1 MGHLVIDE
9 TLITTVLWLLPWSLV
24 LYMLYNSK
32 KEKLNK
38 HIFEKFNLVFSLLIY
53 KFRNEKAGRDQDRA
67 K

>member
-9 TLITTVLWLLPWSLV
+9 NLITTVLWLLPWSLV

-38 HIFEKFNLVFSLLIY
+38 NIFEKFNLVFSLLIY